1 MNMFQYV
8 SVRKQK
14 NYFLHFKNA
23 VNYEQNEFQRN
34 ELKWLQL
41 ISFHVNIYKMH
52 KTSMFVRLRVELN
65 EKNDVIAGFHC
76 SMVSK
81 INKKRERKKFIR

>member
-1 MNMFQYV
+1 MNKTNFREMNWNGCNSHTIDFQWKIR
-8 SVRKQK
+8 SDA
-14 NYFLHFKNA
+14 H
-23 VNYEQNEFQRN
+23 
-34 ELKWLQL
+34 

-65 EKNDVIAGFHC
+65 EKSDVIAGFHC

-81 INKKRERKKFIR
+81 INKKREKKNSYAEKVI